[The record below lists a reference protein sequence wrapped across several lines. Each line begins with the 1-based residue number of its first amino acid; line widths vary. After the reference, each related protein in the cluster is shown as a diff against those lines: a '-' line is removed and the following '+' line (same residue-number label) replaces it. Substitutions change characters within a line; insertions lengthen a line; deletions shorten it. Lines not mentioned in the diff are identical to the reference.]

1 MGRASVPHAQFN
13 RKISQ
18 GDFDLALSI
27 AKSTELIL
35 DLRQALDLAIL
46 AAKRK
51 KPIFDPMAVRWIKA
65 ADDKGKLKL
74 AELSWLAQ
82 TFENL
87 RRGDGN
93 SAKQLERFLERGRR

>member
-1 MGRASVPHAQFN
+1 
-13 RKISQ
+13 
-18 GDFDLALSI
+18 LALSI

-35 DLRQALDLAIL
+35 DLRQALDLTIL

-65 ADDKGKLKL
+65 VDDKGRLKL
-74 AELSWLAQ
+74 AELNWLAQ

-93 SAKQLERFLERGRR
+93 AAKQLERFLERGRR